1 MLLLLLLLLLL
12 TSAQAQEQET
22 DEEKDADNDREAA
35 AARGNT
41 ILYLAESLD
50 TNTALS
56 TRTIAM
62 GRPQVFH
69 NQLWQFDAA
78 QQVPTAVIGTAR
90 GVCWLVDDE
99 NKAWD
104 CQWTLTI
111 SANEAEDA
119 AHGDEDETTTASSTA
134 GKIILQSDATT
145 LTGANRMAIVG
156 GTGAHA
162 KTRGSVEVTQAE
174 MFRVYALHLV

>member
-1 MLLLLLLLLLL
+1 MLLLLLLLS
-12 TSAQAQEQET
+12 TAQAQET
-22 DEEKDADNDREAA
+22 DEEEGRDNDREAA
-35 AARGNT
+35 SARGST

-50 TNTALS
+50 TNAAPS

-78 QQVPTAVIGTAR
+78 QQVPTVVIGTTR

-111 SANEAEDA
+111 AANEEEEDA
-119 AHGDEDETTTASSTA
+119 ANGDEDETTTSAA

-162 KTRGSVEVTQAE
+162 KARGSAEVTQAE